1 MVNAPGFAEN
11 FVFTAH
17 GRTATTKEQPPDMAN
32 ANQQKPKVSF
42 RDMLTEG
49 SQKVHVK
56 EKVNLVEKGL
66 VTITYEGGNKLL
78 PKVSLD
84 DSYFNDLCHPWKEA
98 LVIKVLGKNV
108 GYQMLKER
116 LQKMWKLQGGFDM
129 MDVDQ
134 GFYMVKC
141 NLLADRE
148 KIMSEGP
155 WMIFDHY
162 LAVAQWSP
170 AFASPTAQV
179 EKTLV
184 WIRFPGLNLLFYDE
198 SFLLALASTIGTPVK
213 VNTNTLNVERGRF
226 ARICVEIDLTKPV
239 VGKVWI
245 NGHWYKVQ
253 YEGLHIICAACGC
266 YGHVTRNCTKT
277 PAPTEA
283 TEKTPAPQEVMVN
296 DTLAVPARVPTQ
308 QQDAPTTT
316 VITEQISGI
325 RINDSQKQGNNEGGE
340 INDIEVHG
348 DWMVVT
354 RKKRNNGPKNQ
365 VRKQGV
371 HEKNKSPFNSN
382 QTGGTRNNG
391 KSGVVNMTSGRPE
404 IQQFEVGPVKKA
416 SQAKKRRFENV
427 TNTTNASG
435 PIVNGLGGNKNG
447 PTQSHQSNQA
457 KLHGSG
463 RPTRADENHRTQS
476 LSPPADF
483 VLLRRETT
491 TYRKEDGE
499 GQPNGEGLNL
509 QHIDDQDE
517 ELEYVQETP
526 MEGGQQQT
534 MCQ

>member
-1 MVNAPGFAEN
+1 
-11 FVFTAH
+11 
-17 GRTATTKEQPPDMAN
+17 
-32 ANQQKPKVSF
+32 
-42 RDMLTEG
+42 MLTEG
-49 SQKVHVK
+49 SKKVHVK
-56 EKVNLVEKGL
+56 EKVNLVEQGL

-108 GYQMLKER
+108 GYQVLKEQ
-116 LQKMWKLQGGFDM
+116 LQRMWKLQGGFDM

-198 SFLLALASTIGTPVK
+198 SFLLALTSTIGTPVK

-266 YGHVTRNCTKT
+266 YGHITRNCTK
-277 PAPTEA
+277 PTTTIEA
-283 TEKTPAPQEVMVN
+283 VEKTPNQQEAIVN
-296 DTLAVPARVPTQ
+296 GTSAATARFPQ
-308 QQDAPTTT
+308 QQQNASDATI
-316 VITEQISGI
+316 ITEQISGI
-325 RINDSQKQGNNEGGE
+325 RTNDTQKQGTNEEGGL
-340 INDIEVHG
+340 NAIEV
-348 DWMVVT
+348 
-354 RKKRNNGPKNQ
+354 
-365 VRKQGV
+365 
-371 HEKNKSPFNSN
+371 
-382 QTGGTRNNG
+382 
-391 KSGVVNMTSGRPE
+391 
-404 IQQFEVGPVKKA
+404 
-416 SQAKKRRFENV
+416 
-427 TNTTNASG
+427 
-435 PIVNGLGGNKNG
+435 
-447 PTQSHQSNQA
+447 
-457 KLHGSG
+457 
-463 RPTRADENHRTQS
+463 
-476 LSPPADF
+476 
-483 VLLRRETT
+483 
-491 TYRKEDGE
+491 YGE
-499 GQPNGEGLNL
+499 
-509 QHIDDQDE
+509 
-517 ELEYVQETP
+517 
-526 MEGGQQQT
+526 
-534 MCQ
+534 